1 MVSKYLGTKNQAGFS
16 LMELLV
22 TVSIIGVLST
32 AGVPVYRR
40 MVSKAKTSE
49 AKVNLG
55 AMANVESMFQ
65 SEYSTYGTNLN
76 MMGYSMD
83 GAPAN
88 SLYAMGFMT
97 AGCGNVAALPAGN
110 AAITANITNYYT
122 AANIQTV
129 FGRAVGSSSRDGAG
143 LAVGAAGTK
152 SVCPAREATNTAGA
166 ATYELM
172 AAGAIRS
179 GTNVD
184 TEGAANNDVWTMNE
198 TRALIHV
205 TDGT

>member
-1 MVSKYLGTKNQAGFS
+1 MVSKYLSTKNQAGFS

-22 TVSIIGVLST
+22 TVSIVGVLST

-65 SEYSTYGTNLN
+65 SEYSTFGTNLN

-88 SLYAMGFMT
+88 ALYAVGFFNGT
-97 AGCGNVAALPAGN
+97 CNNLAVFPAGN
-110 AAITANITNYYT
+110 ANVLANIPNYQA
-122 AANIQTV
+122 AANTQTV
-129 FGRAVGSSSRDGAG
+129 FGRAQDSWARDAAG
-143 LAVGAAGTK
+143 LAVGARGTK
-152 SVCPAREATNTAGA
+152 TVCPAVAGIGA
-166 ATYELM
+166 AAGNYTLA
-172 AAGAIRS
+172 AAGAIRA
-179 GTNVD
+179 GTNLD
-184 TEGAANNDVWTMNE
+184 TEPGATNDVWTLDN
-198 TRALIHV
+198 TRNLIHLQ
-205 TDGT
+205 DGT